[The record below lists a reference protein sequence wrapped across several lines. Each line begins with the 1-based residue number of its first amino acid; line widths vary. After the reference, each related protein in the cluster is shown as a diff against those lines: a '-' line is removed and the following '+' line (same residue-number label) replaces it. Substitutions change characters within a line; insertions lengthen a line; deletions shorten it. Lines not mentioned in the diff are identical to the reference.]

1 MKISEFIEKYDSS
14 NQFDVL
20 KKTYTQIEFAWNNK
34 IDLGSIKK
42 KGIDSV
48 VVTGMG
54 GSAISA
60 DLFANFFKD
69 ELEIPFVVNR
79 SYTLPAFVNK
89 NTLLIVSSYSG
100 NTEETISVFKSA
112 LKTKCRIVCITTGGK
127 IENIAKKNKV
137 PVVKILP
144 GYEPRYA
151 LGLSFFTLLKVLT
164 RIKIINVK
172 PGLVNSIIKL
182 YKDKSKLY
190 SKEKNSALSYAEE
203 ILGYIPVVYSV
214 EGFTSSVGYRLKS
227 QFNENS
233 KLLAFHNVL
242 PEMNHNEIVG
252 WESFDEKQFQTRII
266 NIVDKEY
273 PARVKK
279 RLDIMNGI
287 TSESKI
293 GVINLES
300 HEKSF
305 KVRLMDLIYLCDWIT
320 YYTAVLRGYDPSEIR
335 NIDLLK
341 EKLSY
346 KN

>member
-144 GYEPRYA
+144 GYQPRYA

-279 RLDIMNGI
+279 RLDIMNEL
-287 TSESKI
+287 TSDSKV

-341 EKLSY
+341 EKLA
-346 KN
+346 

>member
-1 MKISEFIEKYDSS
+1 MKISEIIEKYDSS

-20 KKTYTQIEFAWNNK
+20 KKTYKQIEFAWNNK
-34 IDLGSIKK
+34 VDLGSIKK

-48 VVTGMG
+48 VVSGMG

-60 DLFANFFKD
+60 DLFVNFFKD
-69 ELEIPFVVNR
+69 ELDIPFIVNR
-79 SYTLPAFVNK
+79 SYILPGFINK
-89 NTLLIVSSYSG
+89 NSLLVVSSYSG

-127 IENIAKKNKV
+127 IEALAKKNRV

-144 GYEPRYA
+144 GFHPRYA
-151 LGLSFFTLLKVLT
+151 LGLSFFSLLKVLSKL
-164 RIKIINVK
+164 KILNVK

-182 YKDKSKLY
+182 YKDKARLY
-190 SKEKNSALSYAEE
+190 SKEKNPALNYAEE
-203 ILGYIPVVYSV
+203 ILGYIPVIYSA
-214 EGFTSSVGYRLKS
+214 EGITSSIGYRLKS

-233 KLLAFHNVL
+233 KSLAFHNVL

-252 WESFDEKQFQTRII
+252 WESFEEKQFQAKVI
-266 NIVDKEY
+266 NIIDKEY
-273 PARVKK
+273 PARIK
-279 RLDIMNGI
+279 RRFDIVNELF
-287 TSESKI
+287 SQSKA

-300 HEKSF
+300 KEKSF
-305 KVRLMDLIYLCDWIT
+305 KIRLMDLIFLCDWIT

-341 EKLSY
+341 ERLS
-346 KN
+346 

>member
-1 MKISEFIEKYDSS
+1 MKIAEIIAKYDSS

-20 KKTYTQIEFAWNNK
+20 KKTYKQIEFAWNNK
-34 IDLGSIKK
+34 VDLTLIKK

-60 DLFANFFKD
+60 DLFLNFFKD
-69 ELEIPFVVNR
+69 ELNVPFIVNR
-79 SYTLPAFVNK
+79 SYTLPDFVNK
-89 NTLLIVSSYSG
+89 NSLLIVSSYSG
-100 NTEETISVFKSA
+100 NTEETISVFKYA

-127 IENIAKKNKV
+127 IETLAKKNKI

-144 GYEPRYA
+144 GFQPRYA
-151 LGLSFFTLLKVLT
+151 LGLSFFTLLKVLSK
-164 RIKIINVK
+164 IKIVSVK

-182 YKDKSKLY
+182 YKEKAKLY
-190 SKEKNSALSYAEE
+190 SKEKNPALACAEE
-203 ILGYIPVVYSV
+203 ILGNIPVIYSA
-214 EGFTSSVGYRLKS
+214 EGITSSVGYRLKS

-252 WESFDEKQFQTRII
+252 WESFEEKQFQAKVI
-266 NIVDKEY
+266 NIIDKEY
-273 PARVKK
+273 PSRIKK
-279 RLDIMNGI
+279 RFDIVNELF
-287 TSESKI
+287 TKSKA

-300 HEKSF
+300 KEKSF
-305 KVRLMDLIYLCDWIT
+305 KIRLMDLIFLCDWIT

-341 EKLSY
+341 ERLA
-346 KN
+346 

>member
-1 MKISEFIEKYDSS
+1 MKISEIIVKYDSS

-20 KKTYTQIEFAWNNK
+20 KKTYKQIEFAWNNK

-60 DLFANFFKD
+60 DLFVNFFKD
-69 ELEIPFVVNR
+69 ELNVPFIVNR
-79 SYTLPAFVNK
+79 SYTLPDFINK
-89 NTLLIVSSYSG
+89 SSLLIVSSYSG

-127 IENIAKKNKV
+127 IEALAKKNKIS
-137 PVVKILP
+137 VVKILP
-144 GYEPRYA
+144 GFQPRYA
-151 LGLSFFTLLKVLT
+151 LGLSFFTLLKVLNK
-164 RIKIINVK
+164 IKIVSVK

-182 YKDKSKLY
+182 YKEKARLY
-190 SKEKNSALSYAEE
+190 SKEKNPALANAEE
-203 ILGYIPVVYSV
+203 ILGYIPVIYSA
-214 EGFTSSVGYRLKS
+214 EGITSSVGYRLKS

-252 WESFDEKQFQTRII
+252 WESFEEKQFQAKII
-266 NIVDKEY
+266 NIIDKEY
-273 PARVKK
+273 PSRIQN
-279 RLDIMNGI
+279 RFDIVN
-287 TSESKI
+287 ELFAQSKA
-293 GVINLES
+293 GVINLMS
-300 HEKSF
+300 KEKSF
-305 KVRLMDLIYLCDWIT
+305 KIRLMDLIFLCDWIT
-320 YYTAVLRGYDPSEIR
+320 YYMAVLRGYDPSEIR

-341 EKLSY
+341 ERLT
-346 KN
+346 

>member
-144 GYEPRYA
+144 GYQPRYA

-287 TSESKI
+287 TSESKV

-305 KVRLMDLIYLCDWIT
+305 KVRLMDLIYLSDWIT
-320 YYTAVLRGYDPSEIR
+320 YYTGVQRGFDPAEIR
-335 NIDLLK
+335 NIEQLK
-341 EKLSY
+341 NRLK
-346 KN
+346 

>member
-144 GYEPRYA
+144 GYQPRYA

-172 PGLVNSIIKL
+172 QGLVNSIIKL

-287 TSESKI
+287 TSESKV

-341 EKLSY
+341 EKLA
-346 KN
+346 

>member
-112 LKTKCRIVCITTGGK
+112 LKTKCRIICITTGGK

-144 GYEPRYA
+144 GYQPRYA

-341 EKLSY
+341 EKLA
-346 KN
+346 

>member
-144 GYEPRYA
+144 GYQPRYA

-233 KLLAFHNVL
+233 KLLAFHN
-242 PEMNHNEIVG
+242 
-252 WESFDEKQFQTRII
+252 S
-266 NIVDKEY
+266 
-273 PARVKK
+273 
-279 RLDIMNGI
+279 RLGI
-287 TSESKI
+287 
-293 GVINLES
+293 
-300 HEKSF
+300 F
-305 KVRLMDLIYLCDWIT
+305 R
-320 YYTAVLRGYDPSEIR
+320 
-335 NIDLLK
+335 
-341 EKLSY
+341 
-346 KN
+346 

>member
-1 MKISEFIEKYDSS
+1 
-14 NQFDVL
+14 
-20 KKTYTQIEFAWNNK
+20 
-34 IDLGSIKK
+34 
-42 KGIDSV
+42 
-48 VVTGMG
+48 MG

-144 GYEPRYA
+144 GYQPRYA

-266 NIVDKEY
+266 NIVDKVY

-279 RLDIMNGI
+279 RLDIMNEI
-287 TSESKI
+287 TSDSKV

-341 EKLSY
+341 EKLA
-346 KN
+346 

>member
-1 MKISEFIEKYDSS
+1 MKISEIIEKYDSS

-20 KKTYTQIEFAWNNK
+20 KKTYKQIEFAWNNK
-34 IDLGSIKK
+34 VDLGSIKK

-48 VVTGMG
+48 VVIGMG

-60 DLFANFFKD
+60 DLFVNFFKD
-69 ELEIPFVVNR
+69 ELDIPFIVNR
-79 SYTLPAFVNK
+79 SYSLPNFMNK

-127 IENIAKKNKV
+127 IEALAKKNKV

-144 GYEPRYA
+144 GFQPRYA
-151 LGLSFFTLLKVLT
+151 LGLSFFSLLRVLNK
-164 RIKIINVK
+164 IKIVSVK
-172 PGLVNSIIKL
+172 PAFVNSIIKL
-182 YKDKSKLY
+182 YKNKAKLY
-190 SKEKNSALSYAEE
+190 SKERNPALDCAEE
-203 ILGYIPVVYSV
+203 ILGYIPVIYSA
-214 EGFTSSVGYRLKS
+214 EGITSSLGYRLKS

-252 WESFDEKQFQTRII
+252 WESFEEKQFHAKVI
-266 NIVDKEY
+266 NIIDKEY
-273 PARVKK
+273 PARIKK
-279 RLDIMNGI
+279 RFDIVN
-287 TSESKI
+287 ELFAQNKA

-300 HEKSF
+300 KEKSF
-305 KVRLMDLIYLCDWIT
+305 KIRLMDLIFLCDWIT
-320 YYTAVLRGYDPSEIR
+320 YYTAVLRGFDPSEIK

-341 EKLSY
+341 ERLS
-346 KN
+346 

>member
-144 GYEPRYA
+144 GYQPRYA

-287 TSESKI
+287 TSESKV

-341 EKLSY
+341 EKLA
-346 KN
+346 

>member
-1 MKISEFIEKYDSS
+1 MKISEIIEKYDSS

-20 KKTYTQIEFAWNNK
+20 KKTYKQIEFAWNNK
-34 IDLGSIKK
+34 VDLDSVKK

-60 DLFANFFKD
+60 DLFVNFFKD
-69 ELEIPFVVNR
+69 ELDIPFIVNR
-79 SYTLPAFVNK
+79 SYSLPNFVNK

-127 IENIAKKNKV
+127 IEALAKKNKV

-144 GYEPRYA
+144 GFQPRYA
-151 LGLSFFTLLKVLT
+151 LGLSFFTLLKVLNK
-164 RIKIINVK
+164 IKIVSVK
-172 PGLVNSIIKL
+172 PAFVNSVIKL
-182 YKDKSKLY
+182 YKNKAKLY
-190 SKEKNSALSYAEE
+190 SKEKNPALDFAEE
-203 ILGYIPVVYSV
+203 ILGYIPVIYSA
-214 EGFTSSVGYRLKS
+214 EGITSSIGYRLKS

-252 WESFDEKQFQTRII
+252 WESFEEKQFHAKVI
-266 NIVDKEY
+266 NIMDKEY
-273 PARVKK
+273 PARIKK
-279 RLDIMNGI
+279 RFDIVN
-287 TSESKI
+287 ELFAQSKAV
-293 GVINLES
+293 VINLES
-300 HEKSF
+300 KEKSF
-305 KVRLMDLIYLCDWIT
+305 KIRLMDLIFLCDWIT
-320 YYTAVLRGYDPSEIR
+320 YYTAVLRGCDPSEIK

-341 EKLSY
+341 ERLS
-346 KN
+346 

>member
-144 GYEPRYA
+144 GYQPRYA

-341 EKLSY
+341 EKLA
-346 KN
+346 

>member
-144 GYEPRYA
+144 GYQPRYA

-172 PGLVNSIIKL
+172 QGLVNSIIKL

-279 RLDIMNGI
+279 RLDIMNEL
-287 TSESKI
+287 TSDSKV

-341 EKLSY
+341 EKLA
-346 KN
+346 

>member
-60 DLFANFFKD
+60 DLFVNFFKD

-144 GYEPRYA
+144 GYQPRYA

-252 WESFDEKQFQTRII
+252 WESFDEKQFQTKII

-341 EKLSY
+341 EKLA
-346 KN
+346 

>member
-1 MKISEFIEKYDSS
+1 MKISEIIERYDSS
-14 NQFDVL
+14 NQFEVL
-20 KKTYTQIEFAWNNK
+20 KKTYKQIEFAWNNK

-60 DLFANFFKD
+60 DLFVNFFKD
-69 ELEIPFVVNR
+69 ELKIPFIVNR
-79 SYTLPAFVNK
+79 SYNLPDFVGK

-112 LKTKCRIVCITTGGK
+112 LKTKCRIVCIATGGK
-127 IENIAKKNKV
+127 VEALAKKNKV

-144 GYEPRYA
+144 GYQPRYA
-151 LGLSFFTLLKVLT
+151 LDLSFFSLLKVLT
-164 RIKIINVK
+164 KIKIVSIK

-182 YKDKSKLY
+182 YKDRAKLY
-190 SKEKNSALSYAEE
+190 SKEKNPALAYAEE
-203 ILGYIPVVYSV
+203 ILGHIPVVYSA
-214 EGFTSSVGYRLKS
+214 EGITSSVGYRLKS

-252 WESFDEKQFQTRII
+252 WESFEEKQFHAKVI
-266 NIVDKEY
+266 NILDKEY
-273 PARVKK
+273 PTRIQK
-279 RLDIMNGI
+279 RFAIVNELFAQ
-287 TSESKI
+287 SKA

-300 HEKSF
+300 KEKSF
-305 KVRLMDLIYLCDWIT
+305 KIRLMDLIFLCDWIT
-320 YYTAVLRGYDPSEIR
+320 YYTAVLRGFDPSEIK

-341 EKLSY
+341 ERLS
-346 KN
+346 

>member
-112 LKTKCRIVCITTGGK
+112 LKTKSRIVCITTGGK

-137 PVVKILP
+137 PIVKILP
-144 GYEPRYA
+144 GYQPRYA

-172 PGLVNSIIKL
+172 QGLVNSIIKL

-287 TSESKI
+287 TSESKV

-341 EKLSY
+341 EKLA
-346 KN
+346 

>member
-1 MKISEFIEKYDSS
+1 MKISEIIEKYDSS

-20 KKTYTQIEFAWNNK
+20 KKTYKQIEFAWNNK
-34 IDLGSIKK
+34 VDLGSIKK

-60 DLFANFFKD
+60 DLFVNFFKD
-69 ELEIPFVVNR
+69 ELDIPFIVNR
-79 SYTLPAFVNK
+79 SYSLPNFMNK

-127 IENIAKKNKV
+127 IEALAKKNKV

-144 GYEPRYA
+144 GFQPRYA
-151 LGLSFFTLLKVLT
+151 LGLSFFSLLRVLNK
-164 RIKIINVK
+164 IKIVSVK
-172 PGLVNSIIKL
+172 PAFVNSIIKL
-182 YKDKSKLY
+182 YKNKAKLY
-190 SKEKNSALSYAEE
+190 SKERNPALDCAEE
-203 ILGYIPVVYSV
+203 ILGYIPVIYSA
-214 EGFTSSVGYRLKS
+214 EGITSSLGYRLKS

-252 WESFDEKQFQTRII
+252 WESFEEKQFHAKVI
-266 NIVDKEY
+266 NIIDKEY
-273 PARVKK
+273 PARIKK
-279 RLDIMNGI
+279 RFDIVN
-287 TSESKI
+287 ELFAQNKA

-300 HEKSF
+300 KEKSF
-305 KVRLMDLIYLCDWIT
+305 KIRLMDLIFLCDWIT
-320 YYTAVLRGYDPSEIR
+320 YYTAVLRGFDPSEIK

-341 EKLSY
+341 ERLS
-346 KN
+346 

>member
-1 MKISEFIEKYDSS
+1 MKISEIIEKYDSS

-20 KKTYTQIEFAWNNK
+20 KKTYKQIEFAWNNK
-34 IDLGSIKK
+34 VDLDSVKK

-60 DLFANFFKD
+60 NLFVNFFKD
-69 ELEIPFVVNR
+69 ELDIPFIVNR
-79 SYTLPAFVNK
+79 SYSLPNFVNK

-127 IENIAKKNKV
+127 IEALAKKNKV

-144 GYEPRYA
+144 GFQPRYA
-151 LGLSFFTLLKVLT
+151 LGLSFFTLLKVLNK
-164 RIKIINVK
+164 IKIVSVK
-172 PGLVNSIIKL
+172 PAFVNSVIKL
-182 YKDKSKLY
+182 YKNKAKLY
-190 SKEKNSALSYAEE
+190 SKEKNPALDFAEE
-203 ILGYIPVVYSV
+203 ILGYIPVIYSA
-214 EGFTSSVGYRLKS
+214 EGITSSIGYRLKS

-252 WESFDEKQFQTRII
+252 WESFEEKQFHAKVI
-266 NIVDKEY
+266 NIMDKEY
-273 PARVKK
+273 PARIKK
-279 RLDIMNGI
+279 RFDIVN
-287 TSESKI
+287 ELFAQSKAV
-293 GVINLES
+293 VINLES
-300 HEKSF
+300 KEKSF
-305 KVRLMDLIYLCDWIT
+305 KIRLMDLIFLCDWIT
-320 YYTAVLRGYDPSEIR
+320 YYTAVLRGCDPSEIK

-341 EKLSY
+341 ERLS
-346 KN
+346 

>member
-144 GYEPRYA
+144 GYQPRYA

-172 PGLVNSIIKL
+172 QGLVNSIIKL

-266 NIVDKEY
+266 NIVDKVY

-279 RLDIMNGI
+279 RLDIMNEL
-287 TSESKI
+287 TSDSKV

-341 EKLSY
+341 EKLA
-346 KN
+346 

>member
-144 GYEPRYA
+144 GYQPRYA

-266 NIVDKEY
+266 NIVDKVY

-279 RLDIMNGI
+279 RLDIMNEL
-287 TSESKI
+287 TSDSKV

-341 EKLSY
+341 EKLA
-346 KN
+346 